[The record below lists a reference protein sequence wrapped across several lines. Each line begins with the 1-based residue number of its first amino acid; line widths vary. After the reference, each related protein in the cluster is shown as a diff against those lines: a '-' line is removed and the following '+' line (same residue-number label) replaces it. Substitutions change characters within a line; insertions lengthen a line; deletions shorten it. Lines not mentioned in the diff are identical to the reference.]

1 MINETLR
8 SLVVLHGVNQ
18 VLADLADICKQ
29 EAEEDPMMVA
39 QWLRTARKILKL
51 SLELPDL

>member
-8 SLVVLHGVNQ
+8 SLVTLHGVNQ

-29 EAEEDPMMVA
+29 EAEEDSMMTA
-39 QWLRTARKILKL
+39 QWLRTARKLLKL
-51 SLELPDL
+51 SLELPEL